1 MSKLT
6 AMEDDDDF
14 LLSQLTAEQIAEL
27 SDMIDPDNTLLPASD
42 RLPPQTAKKPTG
54 PYDRQHLL
62 EHLRKEAKASK
73 VGDDYL
79 PFIRKI
85 KEEKKELKEQKK
97 MENSSKIYLSE
108 FDDILAELNETEII
122 ELASELGLHGLV
134 TQEQSRGDSHA
145 SSIPSYSHQ
154 KLEKLLSNKGG
165 GDEEEPIDLEDLM
178 QRIDDDDPTLVDLN
192 LNNHPLIS
200 SQQIYQLIEALQNN
214 THITKLSLTNI
225 KFDDHH
231 AAELAKLLCNN
242 DHWITLN
249 LDSNRLANDGIRVR
263 LSCHLILYQQLATLS
278 GLLLS

>member
-1 MSKLT
+1 
-6 AMEDDDDF
+6 
-14 LLSQLTAEQIAEL
+14 
-27 SDMIDPDNTLLPASD
+27 
-42 RLPPQTAKKPTG
+42 
-54 PYDRQHLL
+54 
-62 EHLRKEAKASK
+62 
-73 VGDDYL
+73 
-79 PFIRKI
+79 
-85 KEEKKELKEQKK
+85 
-97 MENSSKIYLSE
+97 
-108 FDDILAELNETEII
+108 
-122 ELASELGLHGLV
+122 V

-249 LDSNRLANDGIRVR
+249 LDSNRLANDGIRVIMKA
-263 LSCHLILYQQLATLS
+263 LTTNATLS
-278 GLLLS
+278 EIRMCNQYSRGGHRIESEIAKYLQKNTTLKKLGYSFTCNGPRLEVEKAIMRNIDIQRQQRFQQSIT